1 MFFSVDIKIGL
12 RYCETKTST
21 GKFFMSFAHLHLHTE
36 YSLLDG
42 ACRIESLVQKA
53 KEYNF
58 PALAITDHGNLHGA
72 IKFYRAC
79 KEAGIKPIIG
89 CEVYVAPSSRHEKK
103 GSEEGK
109 NMFHLVLLARNK
121 TGYKNLIKLVTTGY
135 LEGFYYKPRVDKELL
150 ASHSDGLLALSACL
164 AGEIP
169 HLVMENRLPECE
181 DKIREFQCIFGK
193 ENYFIE
199 LQNHNLPGQK
209 KIEPHLLKLADKL
222 GAPFVATNDVHYVG
236 KEKAQAQDVLL
247 CLQTGKF
254 IDTPNR
260 MKFGTQEFYLKS
272 REEMDAV
279 FPDIK
284 EALDN
289 TLHVAKMCNLDISF
303 DELHLPTYKVPEGS
317 TLESYLK
324 ELCERGLH
332 EHFPKPTK
340 ELKERL
346 DFELKVILEK
356 EFAAYFL
363 IIWDLVRFAKQHGI
377 PVGPGRGSAAG
388 SLVSYCLGITSVD
401 PIKYNLF
408 FERFLNPERTALP
421 DIDMDFCVVR
431 RDEVIR
437 YLVKRYGQEKVAQI
451 ITFGTMAARAAVRDV
466 GRVLRIPY
474 TEVDKVAKSIP
485 RDMKLHEAMDM
496 EEMQDYCE
504 TSPQGRAL
512 LDIAMELEGQ
522 ARHSSTHAAGIVIS
536 DKPLTDIVPLLK
548 TNEGEITTQY
558 EAGDLELLGLLKMD
572 ILGLRNLTI
581 IGDTVKLLKKRGVEC
596 DIDHLALEDKKTYA
610 LLSQGKTI
618 GVFQL
623 ESDGMRRYV
632 KELKP
637 EKFEDLIALLALYRP
652 GPLQSGMVDDFIKR
666 RHGKVAVKYQH
677 PNLEPILKDTYGVIL
692 YQEQVMQIANALAG
706 FSMAQ
711 ADILRKAMGKK
722 NPEEMEKMKAA
733 FLDGAGKNKLQAKK
747 ADEIFKLMEHFA
759 AYGFNKSH
767 STAYALIAYQT
778 AYLKTHHTLE
788 YITSMLNSV
797 ATNQD
802 EVAKYVQE
810 CKNLGIVVEPPD
822 VNKSN
827 VEFSIEGNGIRFGLL
842 AIKNVGKSAESIVS
856 ARKEHGAFASFLDLC
871 EKTDLRLVNKRVLDS
886 LAKAGAYDRL
896 HENRARLVASVD
908 SVLRF
913 ASDTQKEKQS
923 GQFSLFGGAQETARE
938 KDEGLAENIPEYEK
952 RQKLRFE
959 KEMLG
964 VYLSENPLKELEG
977 LFRKEKLM
985 PIAEAMQRSDRMDVR
1000 VGGMITTLAK
1010 KVDKKDKPYAFFI
1023 LEDLSGRVEVLVFS
1037 SVYEETQNHL
1047 RRDAVIAMD
1056 GEIMKKERQV
1066 GDAEVEETKL
1076 VARSIRVLKSAEEER
1091 NESEKIENASLRVL
1105 HVQMDKNRLKKE
1117 LLDIFKSLLASH
1129 PGNSPVFLHLASNGS
1144 ETVMDLSQ
1152 NYKVSLTPDFVDEIK
1167 KLAAIKRVWM
1177 EEEESTEDEIIELA

>member
-1 MFFSVDIKIGL
+1 
-12 RYCETKTST
+12 
-21 GKFFMSFAHLHLHTE
+21 MSFAHLHLHTE
-36 YSLLDG
+36 FSLLDG
-42 ACRIESLVQKA
+42 ACRIEPLVQKA

-79 KEAGIKPIIG
+79 HEAGIKPIIG

-181 DKIREFQCIFGK
+181 DKIREFQDIFGK

-209 KIEPHLLKLADKL
+209 KINPHLLKLADKI
-222 GAPFVATNDVHYVG
+222 GAPLVATNDVHYVG

-254 IDTPNR
+254 VDTPNR
-260 MKFGTQEFYLKS
+260 MKFDSQEFYLKS

-279 FPDIK
+279 FPDVK

-303 DELHLPTYKVPEGS
+303 DELHLPSYRVPEGT

-346 DFELKVILEK
+346 DFELKVIIEK
-356 EFAAYFL
+356 GFAAYFL
-363 IIWDLVRFAKQHGI
+363 IIWDLVRFANQHGI

-388 SLVSYCLGITSVD
+388 SIVSYCLGITSVD
-401 PIKYNLF
+401 PIKYSLF

-437 YLVKRYGQEKVAQI
+437 YLVEKYGQDRVAQI

-466 GRVLRIPY
+466 GRVLHIPY
-474 TEVDKVAKSIP
+474 PEVDRVAKSIP
-485 RDMKLHEAMDM
+485 RNMELKKAM
-496 EEMQDYCE
+496 EMVSELQEYCE
-504 TSPQGRAL
+504 TSPQGKAL
-512 LDIAMELEGQ
+512 IDIAMELEGQ

-581 IGDTVKLLKKRGVEC
+581 IGDTVKLLKARGVEL
-596 DIDHLALEDKKTYA
+596 DVEQLSLDDKKTYA

-666 RHGKVAVKYQH
+666 RHGKVAVKYPH
-677 PNLEPILKDTYGVIL
+677 PKLEPILQDTYGVIL

-711 ADILRKAMGKK
+711 ADILRNAMGKK
-722 NPEEMEKMKAA
+722 NLEKMEKMKVS
-733 FLDGAGKNKLQAKK
+733 FLEGAEKNKIPQKK
-747 ADEIFKLMEHFA
+747 ADDIFKLMEHFA
-759 AYGFNKSH
+759 GYGFNKSH

-778 AYLKTHHTLE
+778 AYLKVHHTLE
-788 YITSMLNSV
+788 YMTSMLNSV
-797 ATNQD
+797 ATDQD
-802 EVAKYVQE
+802 DVAKYVHE
-810 CKNLGIVVEPPD
+810 CKNLSIPVYAPD

-827 VEFSIEGNGIRFGLL
+827 VEFSIEGEGIRFGLL
-842 AIKNVGKSAESIVS
+842 AIKNVGKSAESVVS

-886 LAKAGAYDRL
+886 LAKAGAFDAL
-896 HENRARLVASVD
+896 HENRAALVASVD
-908 SVLRF
+908 SAIRS
-913 ASDTQKEKQS
+913 AADTQKEKQS
-923 GQFSLFGGAQETARE
+923 GQFSLFGGAQETV
-938 KDEGLAENIPEYEK
+938 KKKNEGLVENVPEYEK

-964 VYLSENPLKELEG
+964 LYLSENPLKELEG
-977 LFRKEKLM
+977 LFRKERLM
-985 PIAEAMQRSDRMDVR
+985 PIAEAVQRSDRMEVR
-1000 VGGMITTLAK
+1000 VGGMITALAK

-1023 LEDLSGRVEVLVFS
+1023 LEDLSGRAETLVFS
-1037 SVYEETQNHL
+1037 SVYEELQHL
-1047 RRDAVIAMD
+1047 LQRDAVIALEA
-1056 GEIMKKERQV
+1056 EIMKKERQV

-1076 VARSIRVLKSAEEER
+1076 VARAIRVLKSAEEEKK
-1091 NESEKIENASLRVL
+1091 ETEKYEHPALQIL
-1105 HVQMDKNRLKKE
+1105 HVQMDKNRMKKE

-1129 PGNSPVFLHLASNGS
+1129 PGESSVFLHVAANGS
-1144 ETVMDLSQ
+1144 ETVMSLPH
-1152 NYKVSLTPDFVDEIK
+1152 KVAVSDEFLKEVEKIS
-1167 KLAAIKRVWM
+1167 ATKRVWTEKSESM
-1177 EEEESTEDEIIELA
+1177 EEEKVIELD